1 MQVKGSVV
9 VITGGGSGIGEVV
22 AKEMAKGGAK
32 IVLGDMNKE
41 GLDRVA
47 SEIKA
52 AGGEAISVVGNVT
65 NEADVAALM
74 DAAINQ
80 FGAINVVFANAGIIK
95 DGLVVDPDKTTG
107 KVKRVMSLDAFK
119 AVIEVNLV
127 GAFLTVR
134 ESVRRMVD
142 NGCKG
147 VVILTSSINH
157 TGQVGQINYSSTK
170 ASLALWPK
178 ILCGEF
184 TMRGMSG
191 IRVAAIA
198 PGYTATPILL
208 GMNQDALNAILKD
221 VHVGRLVEPTEIAAT
236 FRHIVENDAIDG
248 TTIEVTGGVTYGARQ
263 RAK

>member
-32 IVLGDMNKE
+32 VVLGDMNKE
-41 GLDRVA
+41 GLDRVV

-80 FGAINVVFANAGIIK
+80 FGALNVVFANAGIIK
-95 DGLVVDPDKTTG
+95 DGLVVDTDKATG
-107 KVKRVMSLDAFK
+107 KVKRVMSLEAFK

-142 NGCKG
+142 NNCKG

-178 ILCGEF
+178 ILVGELA
-184 TMRGMSG
+184 MRGLSG

-198 PGYTATPILL
+198 PGYTATPILM
-208 GMNQDALNAILKD
+208 GMNQEALNAILKD
-221 VHVGRLVEPTEIAAT
+221 VHVGRLVEPTEIAAA

>member
-32 IVLGDMNKE
+32 VVLGDMNQE
-41 GLDRVA
+41 GLDRVVN
-47 SEIKA
+47 EIKA
-52 AGGEAISVVGNVT
+52 AGGEAIGVAGNVT
-65 NEADVAALM
+65 KEEDVAALM
-74 DAAINQ
+74 DAAMSK
-80 FGAINVVFANAGIIK
+80 FGAINVVFANAGIIS
-95 DGLVVDPDKTTG
+95 DGLVVNTDKAG
-107 KVKRVMSLDAFK
+107 KVKSVMSVQAFRS
-119 AVIEVNLV
+119 VIEVNLV

-178 ILCGEF
+178 ILVGELA
-184 TMRGMSG
+184 MKGISG

-208 GMNQDALNAILKD
+208 GMNQEALNAILKD
-221 VHVGRLVEPTEIAAT
+221 VHVGRLVEPTEIASA
-236 FRHIVENDAIDG
+236 FRFIVENDAVDG
-248 TTIEVTGGVTYGARQ
+248 TLIEVTGGVTYGARQ

>member
-1 MQVKGSVV
+1 MQVQGSVV

-22 AKEMAKGGAK
+22 GKEMAKGGAK
-32 IVLGDMNKE
+32 VVLGDMNQA
-41 GLDRVA
+41 GLDRVVG
-47 SEIKA
+47 EIKA
-52 AGGEAISVVGNVT
+52 AGGEAVGVAGNVT
-65 NEADVAALM
+65 KEEDVSNLM
-74 DAAINQ
+74 ETAITK
-80 FGAINVVFANAGIIK
+80 FGALNVVFANAGIIA
-95 DGLVVDPDKTTG
+95 DGLVVDPDRTTG

-119 AVIEVNLV
+119 SVIEVNLV

-134 ESVRRMVD
+134 EAVRRMVD
-142 NGCKG
+142 HGCKG

-178 ILCGEF
+178 ILVGELA
-184 TMRGMSG
+184 MRGLSG

-208 GMNQDALNAILKD
+208 GMNQEALNAILKD
-221 VHVGRLVEPTEIAAT
+221 VHVGRLVEPAEIASA
-236 FRHIVENDAIDG
+236 FRFIVENDAVDG
-248 TTIEVTGGVTYGARQ
+248 TLIEVTGGVTYGARQ